1 MLCNTD
7 VDSTSTVVIGINY
20 VNYGEYTKD
29 SRSWCPWISQV
40 KKSGGSET
48 ILFTTGFKNLK
59 YSQIKY
65 YPREMV
71 VIMPCPGSMQ
81 LSYTGIVS
89 VIKS

>member
-1 MLCNTD
+1 MGNTPK
-7 VDSTSTVVIGINY
+7 ILEAGAP
-20 VNYGEYTKD
+20 GF
-29 SRSWCPWISQV
+29 SQV

-48 ILFTTGFKNLK
+48 IIFTTGFKSLK

-65 YPREMV
+65 YPGEMV